1 MMNGSEKSDSAIVA
15 EKSANKAGMIE
26 LMKAAEQVEPR
37 AGTKENAD
45 QQNMCRAQNRES
57 MTSALDRIRNAAGQR
72 KKEKFTTLLH
82 HITPEVLREAFFAIK
97 RKAAPGAD
105 GVTWEAFEVDL
116 DQKIGDLHRKVQNG
130 AYRPQPAL
138 RAYILKADG
147 RPRPLSIASLSDKIV
162 QRATATI
169 LNQIYEEDFLGFSYG
184 FRPER
189 GQHDALDA
197 LYVGITKRC
206 VNYILDAD
214 IQSFFDNVNQE
225 WLIRFLEHRIGDPRI
240 IRLVRKWLRAGTLED
255 GVTTVGDRGTGQGA
269 SISPLLANIY
279 LHYVLDLWA
288 ERWRRREAKGAMIIV
303 RYADDIVVGFE
314 YESDG
319 RRFQTMLRERLRQFD
334 LQLHPEKTR
343 LIEFGRYAAHRGKKR
358 GLSRPETFD
367 FLGFTHISGRSR
379 KGTFQLQ
386 RKSRRDRRVAKLRQ
400 ITEVLKRHISRPI
413 PVQGKWLKQV
423 LTGYFAYHAVP
434 TNSRSIHAFRHHVKG
449 IWLRMLKRRS
459 QRHKMTWQRM
469 DKIAQEWLPIPRILH
484 PWPDERFFVTH
495 PR

>member
-15 EKSANKAGMIE
+15 GKLANNAGIE
-26 LMKAAEQVEPR
+26 KAAEQVEPR

-45 QQNMCRAQNRES
+45 QLNMHRAQNRES
-57 MTSALDRIRNAAGQR
+57 MTNALDRVRNAARQR
-72 KKEKFTTLLH
+72 KKEKFTALLH
-82 HITPEVLREAFFAIK
+82 HITPDILREAFFAIK
-97 RKAAPGAD
+97 RNAAPGAD
-105 GVTWEAFEVDL
+105 GVTWEAFEAGFDK
-116 DQKIGDLHRKVQNG
+116 KIAELHRKVQQG

-138 RAYILKADG
+138 RAYIPKADG
-147 RPRPLSIASLSDKIV
+147 RPRPLSIASLEDKIV
-162 QRATATI
+162 QRATATV

-197 LYVGITKRC
+197 LYVGIKTRG

-255 GVTTVGDRGTGQGA
+255 GIKTVSERGTGQGA

-279 LHYVLDLWA
+279 LHYVFDLWA

-314 YESDG
+314 YEGDG
-319 RRFQTMLRERLRQFD
+319 RRFQTMLRKRLQQFD
-334 LQLHPEKTR
+334 LELHPEKTR
-343 LIEFGRYAAHRGKKR
+343 LIEFGRYAAHRVKKR

-379 KGTFQLQ
+379 KGTFQLL

-400 ITEVLKRHISRPI
+400 ITEVLNRHINRPI
-413 PVQGKWLKQV
+413 PEQGKWLKQV
-423 LTGYFAYHAVP
+423 LTGYFAYYAVP
-434 TNSRSIHAFRHHVKG
+434 TNSRSIHAFRHHVKR
-449 IWLRMLKRRS
+449 IWIRMLRRRS
-459 QRHKMTWQRM
+459 QRHRLTWQRM
-469 DKIAQEWLPIPRILH
+469 ERIAEEWLPIPRILH
-484 PWPDERFFVTH
+484 PWPDVRFSVKY